1 MKNAADGSALKI
13 YILFELRV
21 KSEVKTANKRDES

>member
-1 MKNAADGSALKI
+1 MLLMVRLLKI